1 MRDLTTFT
9 FFKNTPLV
17 DFQNTIHFSS
27 NVERDNFFLNG
38 GHYQTLDTENLRFN
52 YIRDRSTIDVPISYH
67 EFRGV
72 NYCTFVSEFE
82 PNMRY
87 YAYVMNYEYQ
97 NDGNTRVYLLID
109 AIMTYTQGN
118 VLEGIPNLSVTRRH
132 LTRTEYNNR
141 LWELKNNDDVIKTSS
156 KYYFTERRYNFHD
169 FDIIIQC
176 TCDLEADFGTVDDPK
191 IETSDGLTYDKI
203 ASPVNIYHVKQSYF
217 KALMKLLAP
226 YPWIT
231 QNFRSI
237 SMIPSVFINDSNLE
251 PITFDAFNFNQV
263 SKFRDGG
270 TSDKG
275 EFNNDIKNWNSTMSQ
290 LYSSYGL
297 NENEKHLLRNE
308 YATTE
313 VYTFDGQQ
321 LLVDMGLL
329 NEETGIE
336 FRSEVVTG
344 FHNEIAVYLH
354 NYKLKNK
361 ISGEQNGAFL
371 NDAIYFR
378 NFDDIPILIDNYTL
392 AMSKSANVRA
402 LQESKLVSNRIRS
415 VFDPKSSLQER
426 FYNAANLISNISPTN
441 MFGRFSDEHD
451 FYQQQKAEQKD
462 LALGENTIT
471 NQSTDNALKRSGDFY
486 GLAIKQSK
494 PTDKEM
500 EKVKKYYKLFGF
512 ELNDENTFVRVETQ
526 TICDY
531 LQFSGSWTIP
541 NLDVGLLEQMKAQ
554 FENGVRFWHNNNTS
568 NPMRQN
574 VLNNTWRN

>member
-118 VLEGIPNLSVTRRH
+118 VLESIPNLSVTRRH

-156 KYYFTERRYNFHD
+156 KYYFTERRYNFYD

-217 KALMKLLAP
+217 KPLMKLLAP

-270 TSDKG
+270 SSDKG

-297 NENEKHLLRNE
+297 NEDEKHLLRNE

-354 NYKLKNK
+354 NYKLKNI

-392 AMSKSANVRA
+392 SMSKSANVRA
-402 LQESKLVSNRIRS
+402 LQESKLVSNRIQS

-462 LALGENTIT
+462 LALGQNTIT

-512 ELNDENTFVRVETQ
+512 ELNDENTFVRVHTQ

-574 VLNNTWRN
+574 VLNNTWRD

>member
-27 NVERDNFFLNG
+27 NAERDNFFLNG

-72 NYCTFVSEFE
+72 NYCTFVSDFE

-109 AIMTYTQGN
+109 SIMTYTQGD
-118 VLEGIPNLSVTRRH
+118 VLESIPNLSVTRRH

-156 KYYFTERRYNFHD
+156 KYYFTERRYNFYD

-203 ASPVNIYHVKQSYF
+203 ASPVNIYHVKQSNF

-275 EFNNDIKNWNSTMSQ
+275 EFNNDIKNWNSTMTQ

-297 NENEKHLLRNE
+297 KEDEKHLLRNE

-336 FRSEVVTG
+336 FKSEVVTG

-361 ISGEQNGAFL
+361 ISGEQNGSFL

-402 LQESKLVSNRIRS
+402 LQESKLVSNRIQS

-426 FYNAANLISNISPTN
+426 FYNAA
-441 MFGRFSDEHD
+441 
-451 FYQQQKAEQKD
+451 
-462 LALGENTIT
+462 
-471 NQSTDNALKRSGDFY
+471 
-486 GLAIKQSK
+486 
-494 PTDKEM
+494 
-500 EKVKKYYKLFGF
+500 
-512 ELNDENTFVRVETQ
+512 
-526 TICDY
+526 
-531 LQFSGSWTIP
+531 
-541 NLDVGLLEQMKAQ
+541 
-554 FENGVRFWHNNNTS
+554 
-568 NPMRQN
+568 
-574 VLNNTWRN
+574 